1 MHEVYF
7 EDQEGVDAV
16 LGRQAARYCSTVLR
30 SAEEDIKTTGL
41 ACAHVHF
48 DKLSSDPIG
57 MVRDIYATFGWEV
70 SPEYEAALNDYLAK
84 DKVKREEVKK
94 RTAGVERAVHTPEDF
109 KLNKEAITRDFAD
122 YITKYNVA
130 ACK

>member
-1 MHEVYF
+1 MHELYF
-7 EDQEGVDAV
+7 EGQDGVEAV
-16 LGRQAARYCSTVLR
+16 LGRQAVKYCSAMLR

-70 SPEYEAALNDYLAK
+70 SSEYEAALKDYLAK

-94 RTAGVERAVHTPEDF
+94 RTTGVERAVHTPQDF
-109 KLNKEAITRDFAD
+109 KLDKDAITRDFAD
-122 YITKYNVA
+122 YIAKYNVA